1 MARDI
6 SVLVTCQFYSGN
18 ASWKS
23 WSRAAYFK
31 ERKDKSGSSAGI
43 RLDDKVLVKVYPY
56 STISNY

>member
-6 SVLVTCQFYSGN
+6 SGLVTCQFYSGN

-43 RLDDKVLVKVYPY
+43 RLDDKVLVKVYP
-56 STISNY
+56 